1 MNENIMVLSDG
12 RLLGYSL
19 YGDLEGIPL
28 FLFHGTPGSRV
39 WFTEDDPIAK
49 ELGICLIA
57 TDRPGYGL
65 SDTKPNLKL
74 LDYAQ
79 DMEELA
85 KHLELG
91 KFSVLGVS
99 GGGAF
104 AAAVTYALPNQ
115 IDLCMLVG
123 TATPFKN
130 GKPPTTMSKENRIGF
145 YMTKYFPWLLKQLE
159 KSKKKIIDQKPE
171 LYIENLKKGG
181 SYLSDWDNKM
191 LQREDVLEIGVLH
204 SKEAYRQ
211 GVDGV
216 LDESKL
222 LTEYWGFK
230 IEKLTRPVIVWHGE
244 KDTFSS
250 IIEVRNMANKIP
262 HVETHYLEDAGH
274 FLTESEEVWR
284 SILTNFKESVQS
296 GFIDRHE

>member
-12 RLLGYSL
+12 RQLGYSL
-19 YGDLEGIPL
+19 YGDLKGIPL

-39 WFTEDDPIAK
+39 WFTEDDSIAK
-49 ELGICLIA
+49 ELGIYLIA

-65 SDTKPNLKL
+65 SDKKHHFKL

-85 KHLELG
+85 KHLELEN
-91 KFSVLGVS
+91 FSVLGVS

-115 IDLCMLVG
+115 VEVCMLVG
-123 TATPFKN
+123 TATPFEN

-145 YMTKYFPWLLKQLE
+145 YMTKYCPWLLKQLE
-159 KSKKKIIDQKPE
+159 KSKKKLIDQKPE

-181 SYLSDWDNKM
+181 SYLSDWDNNM
-191 LQREDVLEIGVLH
+191 LQRDEVLENGVLH

-216 LDESKL
+216 IDESKL
-222 LTEYWGFK
+222 LTKDWGFK
-230 IEKLTRPVIVWHGE
+230 VEKLTTPVIVWHGE

-250 IIEVRNMANKIP
+250 YIEVRNLANKIP
-262 HVETHYLEDAGH
+262 QVETHYLEEAGH
-274 FLTESEEVWR
+274 FLTESDEVWR
-284 SILTNFKESVQS
+284 SILTSFKESVLSPNRIQ
-296 GFIDRHE
+296 R

>member
-12 RLLGYSL
+12 RQLGYSL
-19 YGDLEGIPL
+19 YGDLKGIPL

-39 WFTEDDPIAK
+39 WFTEDDSIAK
-49 ELGICLIA
+49 ELGIFLIA

-65 SDTKPNLKL
+65 SDKKHHFKL

-85 KHLELG
+85 KHLELEN
-91 KFSVLGVS
+91 FSVLGVS

-115 IDLCMLVG
+115 VEVCMLVG
-123 TATPFKN
+123 TATPFEN

-145 YMTKYFPWLLKQLE
+145 YMTKYCPWLLKQLE
-159 KSKKKIIDQKPE
+159 KSKKKLIDQKPE
-171 LYIENLKKGG
+171 LYIKNLRKGG
-181 SYLSDWDNKM
+181 SYLSDWDNNM
-191 LQREDVLEIGVLH
+191 LQRDEVLENGVLH

-216 LDESKL
+216 IDESKL
-222 LTEYWGFK
+222 LTKDWGFK
-230 IEKLTRPVIVWHGE
+230 VEKLTTPVIVWHGE

-250 IIEVRNMANKIP
+250 FIEVRNLANKIP
-262 HVETHYLEDAGH
+262 QVETHYLEEAGH
-274 FLTESEEVWR
+274 FLTESDEVWK
-284 SILTNFKESVQS
+284 SILTSFKESVFKS
-296 GFIDRHE
+296 

>member
-12 RLLGYSL
+12 RQLGYSL
-19 YGDLEGIPL
+19 YGDLKGIPL

-39 WFTEDDPIAK
+39 WFTEDDSIAK
-49 ELGICLIA
+49 ELGIFLIA

-65 SDTKPNLKL
+65 SDKKHHFKL

-85 KHLELG
+85 KHLELEN
-91 KFSVLGVS
+91 FSVLGVS

-115 IDLCMLVG
+115 VEVCMLVG
-123 TATPFKN
+123 TATPFEN

-145 YMTKYFPWLLKQLE
+145 YMTKYCPWLLKQLE
-159 KSKKKIIDQKPE
+159 KLKKKLIDQKPE
-171 LYIENLKKGG
+171 LYIKNLRKGG
-181 SYLSDWDNKM
+181 SYLSDWDNNM
-191 LQREDVLEIGVLH
+191 LQRDEVLENGVLH

-216 LDESKL
+216 IDESKL
-222 LTEYWGFK
+222 LTKDWGFK
-230 IEKLTRPVIVWHGE
+230 VEKLTTPVIVWHGE

-250 IIEVRNMANKIP
+250 FIEVRNLANKIP
-262 HVETHYLEDAGH
+262 QVETHYLEEAGH
-274 FLTESEEVWR
+274 FLTESDEVWK
-284 SILTNFKESVQS
+284 SILTSFKESVFKS
-296 GFIDRHE
+296 

>member
-1 MNENIMVLSDG
+1 MNENILVLSDG
-12 RLLGYSL
+12 RQLGYSL

-65 SDTKPNLKL
+65 SDKKPKSKL

-79 DMEELA
+79 DMKELA

-130 GKPPTTMSKENRIGF
+130 GKPPKTMSKENRLAF
-145 YMTKYFPWLLKQLE
+145 YLTTHFSFLLKLIE
-159 KSKKKIIDQKPE
+159 KSKKKVIDQKPE

-191 LQREDVLEIGVLH
+191 LLREDVLENGVLH

-211 GVDGV
+211 GVDAV
-216 LDESKL
+216 IDESKL
-222 LTEYWGFK
+222 LTKDWGFK
-230 IEKLTRPVIVWHGE
+230 VEELTRPVIIWHGE
-244 KDTFSS
+244 KDTFSPVV
-250 IIEVRNMANKIP
+250 EVKNMAKIIP
-262 HVETHYLEDAGH
+262 NVKTHYLEEAGH
-274 FLTESEEVWR
+274 FLTESEEVWK
-284 SILTNFKESVQS
+284 SILDNFKESVYNY
-296 GFIDRHE
+296 